1 MIQLAPEFL
10 GGFKNVRVF
19 GFLVNADEGHCSR
32 EAIEDARKNF
42 FRTAAGTRLLDSM
55 YLRENGQP

>member
-19 GFLVNADEGHCSR
+19 GFFVDADNRLWVTFIEGKIFCLGDPVVR
-32 EAIEDARKNF
+32 
-42 FRTAAGTRLLDSM
+42 
-55 YLRENGQP
+55 